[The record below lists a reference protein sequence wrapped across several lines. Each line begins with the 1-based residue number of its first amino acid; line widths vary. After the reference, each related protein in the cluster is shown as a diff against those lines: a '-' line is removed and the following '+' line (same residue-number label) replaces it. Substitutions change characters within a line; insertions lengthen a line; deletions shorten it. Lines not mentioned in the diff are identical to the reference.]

1 MSTRVARWL
10 AWSLFALTVALGL
23 GTLPLA
29 IAVSRAASAPGSLLP
44 LSATTQLQ
52 ASPLNWLGTLVGL
65 VACWVFSA
73 LGAVIVS
80 RYPAHT
86 LGWIFCAIG
95 FLIVVEPCAG
105 YYAIYALFV
114 APGTLPLGL
123 LAGWF
128 QNWIWVVS
136 AALLCAFLPLLFPTG
151 GLVSARWKSAWWL
164 ITGATIAGALGAAFH
179 SGPLFNSLQGFDVP
193 NPFGVA
199 GLGGLFLV
207 LGTVPFGLLLASML
221 VAAGS
226 LVVRLR
232 RARGEERQQIKWFA
246 YFGVVLALLFVLQFV
261 VRYILGISSP
271 PFDAAFLL
279 SWSIALIG
287 LPLAT
292 GLAIL
297 RYRLFD
303 IDVLI
308 NRTLVYGTLTA
319 SLAGLYF
326 GVVVGLQTLMNSVNI
341 AAASSPVVIVA
352 TTLLIAVLS
361 NPLRHGIQITI
372 DRRFYRRKY
381 DAAKTL
387 AAFSATL
394 RSEVELAE
402 VSAHLLIVVN
412 ETMQPAHV
420 SLWLRPPGQQAEPSH
435 ELSRRVPPLL
445 SSSGVFVKPAQPKI
459 PKDRVWL

>member
-1 MSTRVARWL
+1 
-10 AWSLFALTVALGL
+10 VALGL
-23 GTLPLA
+23 GTVTLFV
-29 IAVSRAASAPGSLLP
+29 AVTSAASVP
-44 LSATTQLQ
+44 ATPFPPQAVPQLQ
-52 ASPLNWLGTLVGL
+52 ASALGWLGTLLGL

-86 LGWIFCAIG
+86 IGWIFCAIG
-95 FLIVVEPCAG
+95 FLIVVEACAG
-105 YYAIYALFV
+105 YYAIYTLFV
-114 APGTLPLGL
+114 APGALPLGL

-136 AALLCAFLPLLFPTG
+136 AALLCTFLPLLFPAG
-151 GLVSARWKSAWWL
+151 QLVSRRWKPAWWL

-179 SGPLFNSLQGFDVP
+179 PGPLFNSLQGFDVP
-193 NPFGVA
+193 NPVGVA
-199 GLGGLFLV
+199 GLDGLFLV
-207 LGTVPFGLLLASML
+207 LGAVPFGLLLASML

-232 RARGEERQQIKWFA
+232 RARGEESQQIKWFA

-308 NRTLVYGTLTA
+308 NQTLVYGTLSA
-319 SLAGLYF
+319 ILAGLYF
-326 GVVVGLQTLMNSVNI
+326 GVVVGLQTLMGSVNI

-352 TTLLIAVLS
+352 TTLLIAALF
-361 NPLRHGIQITI
+361 NPLRHGIQAAI
-372 DRRFYRRKY
+372 DLSFYRRKY

-387 AAFSATL
+387 VAFSATL

-402 VSAHLLIVVN
+402 VSAHLLTVVN
-412 ETMQPAHV
+412 ETMQPAHA
-420 SLWLRPPGQQAEPSH
+420 SLWLRPPGQ
-435 ELSRRVPPLL
+435 
-445 SSSGVFVKPAQPKI
+445 
-459 PKDRVWL
+459 

>member
-1 MSTRVARWL
+1 MSRRIASWL
-10 AWSLFALTVALGL
+10 AWSLFALTVALSVGF
-23 GTLPLA
+23 LPMFV
-29 IAVSRAASAPGSLLP
+29 AVTRAASAPGTPFPPAAVAQLKLP
-44 LSATTQLQ
+44 TLG
-52 ASPLNWLGTLVGL
+52 WLEIVVLI

-86 LGWIFCAIG
+86 IGWIFCAIG
-95 FLIVVEPCAG
+95 FQTIVEPCAG
-105 YYAIYALFV
+105 YYAIYTLFV
-114 APGTLPLGL
+114 APGALPGGL
-123 LAGWF
+123 LAGWL

-151 GLVSARWKSAWWL
+151 RLLSARWKPAWWL
-164 ITGATIAGALGAAFH
+164 ITAATVASALGAAFH
-179 SGPLFNSLQGFDVP
+179 LGPLFNWLEGFDVP

-199 GLGGLFLV
+199 GLGGLFQV
-207 LGTVPFGLLLASML
+207 LAVVPFGLLLASMF
-221 VAAGS
+221 VAAVS

-246 YFGVVLALLFVLQFV
+246 YFGVMLALLFVLQFV
-261 VRYILGISSP
+261 VHYILGISSVP
-271 PFDAAFLL
+271 IDAAWTL
-279 SWSIALIG
+279 SWSTALIG

-308 NRTLVYGTLTA
+308 RRTLVYGMLSA
-319 SLAGLYF
+319 SLAALYF
-326 GVVVGLQTLMNSVNI
+326 GVVVGLQTLMGSVNI

-352 TTLLIAVLS
+352 TTLLIAALF
-361 NPLRHGIQITI
+361 NPLRHGIQAAI
-372 DRRFYRRKY
+372 DLSFYRRKY

-387 AAFSATL
+387 QAFSATL
-394 RSEVELAE
+394 RSEVELE
-402 VSAHLLIVVN
+402 QVQERLLAVVQ

-420 SLWLRPPGQQAEPSH
+420 SLWVRAPQRGASGARPPAVATFESRGQ
-435 ELSRRVPPLL
+435 
-445 SSSGVFVKPAQPKI
+445 SGNVRAV
-459 PKDRVWL
+459 

>member
-1 MSTRVARWL
+1 MSRRIARWL
-10 AWSLFALTVALGL
+10 AWSLFALTVALSLGILPLFVAVTSAGSAL
-23 GTLPLA
+23 GTPLPPQ
-29 IAVSRAASAPGSLLP
+29 AAA
-44 LSATTQLQ
+44 QLQ
-52 ASPLNWLGTLVGL
+52 ASPLGWLGTLVGL
-65 VACWVFSA
+65 VACWAFA
-73 LGAVIVS
+73 GLGAVIVS

-86 LGWIFCAIG
+86 IGWIFCAIG

-105 YYAIYALFV
+105 YYAIYTLFV
-114 APGTLPLGL
+114 SPGALPGGL

-151 GLVSARWKSAWWL
+151 RLLSRRWKSAWWL

-179 SGPLFNSLQGFDVP
+179 SGPLFNSLEGFDVP

-207 LGTVPFGLLLASML
+207 LGIVPFGLLLASML

-232 RARGEERQQIKWFA
+232 RARGEERQQIKWFG

-271 PFDAAFLL
+271 PFDAGFSL
-279 SWSIALIG
+279 SWSVALIG

-308 NRTLVYGTLTA
+308 RRTLVYGTLTA
-319 SLAGLYF
+319 SLAALYF
-326 GVVVGLQTLMNSVNI
+326 GLVVGLQTLMGSVNI

-352 TTLLIAVLS
+352 TTLLIAALF
-361 NPLRHGIQITI
+361 NPLRHGIQAAI
-372 DRRFYRRKY
+372 DLSFYRRKY

-387 AAFSATL
+387 QAFSATL
-394 RSEVELAE
+394 RSEVELE
-402 VSAHLLIVVN
+402 QVQERLLAVVK

-420 SLWLRPPGQQAEPSH
+420 SLWV
-435 ELSRRVPPLL
+435 RVPQRGA
-445 SSSGVFVKPAQPKI
+445 SGARSPAAATFESRGQSGNV
-459 PKDRVWL
+459 RAV